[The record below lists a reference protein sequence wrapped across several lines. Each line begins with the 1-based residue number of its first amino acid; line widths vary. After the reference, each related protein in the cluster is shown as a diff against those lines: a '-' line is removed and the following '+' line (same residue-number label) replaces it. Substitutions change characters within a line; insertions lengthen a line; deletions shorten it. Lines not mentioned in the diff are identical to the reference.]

1 MLGWISITLIVIAAL
16 LALMLINYFNKFVLL
31 SNRID
36 NALSQIDVQ
45 LKKRADLVPNLI
57 STVKGY
63 AKHESGI
70 MTAVTEARKALVS
83 AKGLPARMKAGAK
96 LQQALGSIFAIAE
109 NYPQLKANENFLQL
123 QQELA
128 AIEDRIA
135 YARQFYNDG
144 ILDYNNGVE
153 TFPGNI
159 FAGLFRKTEKT
170 FLEIPA
176 EQKAVPKVSF

>member
-1 MLGWISITLIVIAAL
+1 MVLGWILAIVIIAL
-16 LALMLINYFNKFVLL
+16 VLILIYYFNKFVIL

-36 NALSQIDVQ
+36 NSLSQIDVQ

-57 STVKGY
+57 NTVKGY

-70 MTAVTEARKALVS
+70 MNSVTEARKALVS
-83 AKGLPARMKAGAK
+83 AKTLPERMKAGAK
-96 LQQALGSIFAIAE
+96 LQKALGSIFAIAE

-135 YARQFYNDG
+135 YSRQFYNDS
-144 ILDYNNGVE
+144 ILSYNNSTE
-153 TFPGNI
+153 TFPGI
-159 FAGLFRKTEKT
+159 FFARLFGKSKKQ
-170 FLEIPA
+170 FLTIPA
-176 EQKAVPKVSF
+176 EQKAVPKVEF